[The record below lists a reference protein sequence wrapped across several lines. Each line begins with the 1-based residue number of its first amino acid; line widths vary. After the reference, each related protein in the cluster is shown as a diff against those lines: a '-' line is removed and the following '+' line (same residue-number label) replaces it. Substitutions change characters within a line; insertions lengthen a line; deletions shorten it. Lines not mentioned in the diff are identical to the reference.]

1 MTRVRARSVSWAI
14 ETDGDDVNLVL
25 CRIVERPSGVTF
37 LALALA
43 LLVMCDLSP
52 VEFLDEV
59 KLGKVER
66 VGDEMGQ
73 ASRIE
78 ARWRPRLF

>member
-1 MTRVRARSVSWAI
+1 MAI
-14 ETDGDDVNLVL
+14 ETNGYDVNLVL
-25 CRIVERPSGVTF
+25 CRVVESPCGVTF
-37 LALALA
+37 LALAFA
-43 LLVMCDLSP
+43 LFVVRDVLP

-73 ASRIE
+73 ASRVE
-78 ARWRPRLF
+78 AR